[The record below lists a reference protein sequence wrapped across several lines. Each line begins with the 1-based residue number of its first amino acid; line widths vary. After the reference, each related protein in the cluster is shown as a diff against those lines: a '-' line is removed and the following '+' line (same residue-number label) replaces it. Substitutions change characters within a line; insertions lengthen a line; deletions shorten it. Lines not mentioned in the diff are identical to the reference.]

1 MKDLAEGIKMSNT
14 TQDIFDEFNEDNIES
29 YSLDLEPSGN
39 LADDSNLNVNIT
51 KQIEQILDS
60 ITRVGG
66 EVCKLRAEM
75 DGLLDQNGMLVDSF
89 HKLKDVLNEKGYLDI
104 DDFQLACDVF
114 DESNVKSVG
123 SQFIKKVSH

>member
-1 MKDLAEGIKMSNT
+1 MSNT
-14 TQDIFDEFNEDNIES
+14 TQDIFDEFNEDSLES
-29 YSLDLEPSGN
+29 YALDLEPNGN
-39 LADDSNLNVNIT
+39 LADDSNLNVNLT

-89 HKLKDVLNEKGYLDI
+89 HRLKDVLNEKGYLDI

-114 DESNVKSVG
+114 DESNMKSVG

>member
-1 MKDLAEGIKMSNT
+1 MSNT
-14 TQDIFDEFNEDNIES
+14 SQDIFEEFNEENLEG
-29 YSLDLEPSGN
+29 YAMDLETASM
-39 LADDSNLNVNIT
+39 LADDATANAGLN

-75 DGLLDQNGMLVDSF
+75 DSLLDQNGMLMDSF
-89 HKLKDVLNEKGYLDI
+89 HKLKDVLSEKGYLDI

-114 DESNVKSVG
+114 DESNLKNIN

>member
-1 MKDLAEGIKMSNT
+1 MSNT
-14 TQDIFDEFNEDNIES
+14 TQDIYDEFNEDSLES
-29 YSLDLEPSGN
+29 YALDLESPGN
-39 LADDSNLNVNIT
+39 LADDSNLNVNLT

-114 DESNVKSVG
+114 DESNAKSIG

>member
-1 MKDLAEGIKMSNT
+1 MYNT
-14 TQDIFDEFNEDNIES
+14 TQDIFDEFNEDSLES
-29 YSLDLEPSGN
+29 YALDLEPNGS
-39 LADDSNLNVNIT
+39 LADDSNLNVNLT

-89 HKLKDVLNEKGYLDI
+89 HRLKDVLNEKGYLDI

-114 DESNVKSVG
+114 DESNLKSVG

>member
-1 MKDLAEGIKMSNT
+1 MSNT
-14 TQDIFDEFNEDNIES
+14 TQDIFDEFNEDSLES
-29 YSLDLEPSGN
+29 YALDLEPNGS
-39 LADDSNLNVNIT
+39 LADDSNLNVNLT

-89 HKLKDVLNEKGYLDI
+89 HRLKDVLNEKGYLDI

-114 DESNVKSVG
+114 DESNMKSVG

>member
-1 MKDLAEGIKMSNT
+1 MSNT
-14 TQDIFDEFNEDNIES
+14 SQDIFEEFNDENLEG
-29 YSLDLEPSGN
+29 YAMDLESASM
-39 LADDSNLNVNIT
+39 LADDATANAGLN

-75 DGLLDQNGMLVDSF
+75 DSLLDQNGMLMDSF
-89 HKLKDVLNEKGYLDI
+89 HKLKDVLSEKGFLDI

-114 DESNVKSVG
+114 DESNLKN
-123 SQFIKKVSH
+123 IN

>member
-14 TQDIFDEFNEDNIES
+14 SQDIFDEFNEDNIES

>member
-1 MKDLAEGIKMSNT
+1 MSNT
-14 TQDIFDEFNEDNIES
+14 TQDIFDEFNEDSLES
-29 YSLDLEPSGN
+29 YALDLEPNGS
-39 LADDSNLNVNIT
+39 LADDSNLNVNLT

-89 HKLKDVLNEKGYLDI
+89 HRLKDVLNEKGYLDI

-114 DESNVKSVG
+114 DESNLKSVG

>member
-1 MKDLAEGIKMSNT
+1 MSNT
-14 TQDIFDEFNEDNIES
+14 SQDIFEEFNDENLEG
-29 YSLDLEPSGN
+29 YAMDLESASM
-39 LADDSNLNVNIT
+39 LADDATANAGLN

-75 DGLLDQNGMLVDSF
+75 DSLLDQNGMLMDSF
-89 HKLKDVLNEKGYLDI
+89 HKLKDVLSEKGFLDI

-114 DESNVKSVG
+114 DESNLKNIN

>member
-1 MKDLAEGIKMSNT
+1 MKMSNT
-14 TQDIFDEFNEDNIES
+14 TQDIFDEFNEDSLES
-29 YSLDLEPSGN
+29 YALDLEPNGS
-39 LADDSNLNVNIT
+39 LADDSNLNVNLT

-89 HKLKDVLNEKGYLDI
+89 HRLKDVLNEKGYLDI

-114 DESNVKSVG
+114 DESNLKSVG

>member
-1 MKDLAEGIKMSNT
+1 MSNP
-14 TQDIFDEFNEDNIES
+14 TQDIFDEFNDENLES
-29 YSLDLEPSGN
+29 YALDLEPPGN
-39 LADDSNLNVNIT
+39 MADDNSLNVNLT

-60 ITRVGG
+60 ITRIGG

-89 HKLKDVLNEKGYLDI
+89 HRLKDVLNEKGYLDI

-114 DESNVKSVG
+114 DESNVKYMG

>member
-1 MKDLAEGIKMSNT
+1 MSNT
-14 TQDIFDEFNEDNIES
+14 SQDIFDEFNDENLDG
-29 YSLDLEPSGN
+29 YALDLEAASHV
-39 LADDSNLNVNIT
+39 ADDATINANLS

-89 HKLKDVLNEKGYLDI
+89 HKLKDVLNEKGFLDI

-114 DESNVKSVG
+114 DESNAKSIN

>member
-1 MKDLAEGIKMSNT
+1 VEGMKMSNT
-14 TQDIFDEFNEDNIES
+14 TQDIFDEFNEDSLES
-29 YSLDLEPSGN
+29 YALDLEPNGS
-39 LADDSNLNVNIT
+39 LADDSNLNVNLT

-89 HKLKDVLNEKGYLDI
+89 HRLKDVLNEKGYLDI

-114 DESNVKSVG
+114 DESNLKSVG